1 MYISGLTLTNF
12 RNYGYREFEFDKN
25 MTVITGENGV
35 GKTNIVEA
43 IAYLSALRSHR
54 TNQDT
59 DMVMFDKP
67 YAVIMGNFVTN
78 NGEEKLNIL
87 INDDNSKKIKYNNQE
102 VKKLADVVGRLNT
115 VIFSPDTLEIIKEG
129 PDKRRKFLDVAV
141 SKIDGKY
148 FGALQMYKKV
158 IRQKN
163 MLLKHFEGV
172 DRFNILDT
180 YNQILAENGSYIE
193 YKRRFFTDHLNELLS
208 EIHGELVGTRND
220 IYVDFEAKVET
231 MDKTREQIYESYID
245 MLDEA
250 KETEIE
256 KRTSSKGVHTDDI
269 VFYFNG
275 KNAKK
280 FCSQGQQRILLLAV
294 LFAQTQIALAET
306 RERPVILLDDVLS
319 ELDNKRKGLVLNYI
333 SDYQTFIT
341 TANSEDKLL
350 SMARN
355 YDLLKI

>member
-12 RNYGYREFEFDKN
+12 RNYEYREFEFEKN
-25 MTVITGENGV
+25 MTVITGENGA

-67 YAVIMGNFVTN
+67 YAVIMGNFITN
-78 NGEEKLNIL
+78 NGDEKLNIL
-87 INDDNSKKIKYNNQE
+87 INEDNSKKIKYNNQD
-102 VKKLADVVGRLNT
+102 VKKVADVVGRLNT
-115 VIFSPDTLEIIKEG
+115 VVFSPDTLEIIKEG

-163 MLLKHFEGV
+163 MLLKHFEGE
-172 DRFNILDT
+172 DRFAVLDT

-193 YKRRFFTDHLNELLS
+193 YKRRFFTDYLNKLLCD
-208 EIHGELVGTRND
+208 IHKELVGTQNE

-231 MDKTREQIYESYID
+231 ENKTHDQIHDLYKK
-245 MLDEA
+245 MLEDV
-250 KETEIE
+250 KGTEIE
-256 KRTSSKGVHTDDI
+256 KHTSAKGVHTDDI

-275 KNAKK
+275 KNAKR

-306 RERPVILLDDVLS
+306 CERPVILLDDVLS

-333 SDYQTFIT
+333 KDYQTFIT
-341 TANSEDKLL
+341 TANSEDQLL
-350 SMARN
+350 SMTKDYN
-355 YDLLKI
+355 LLKI